1 MRPLWRDL
9 ILRVWGA
16 DPLQCPGG
24 CRATIQ
30 LVDRFHRAGEIEFF
44 LRLPA

>member
-16 DPLQCPGG
+16 DPLQCPEG